1 MAAVEASCLQAGNCF
16 PRGASPSASPASSAS
31 RISLNSSLT
40 STPASL
46 RLLQLRRSQSLPSSL
61 KSGHSSSSNGGALST
76 RCDASGPVN
85 DLLVS
90 LTAAVS
96 SDGALTDG
104 SLSSLFLA
112 VGVGLP
118 CTVMQCGDVI
128 YRSTLAADD
137 QLRLTV
143 GGVLLLVLLGTYM
156 WATPGVVP
164 GFFDMFVY
172 APIERKIRP
181 QLKKSD
187 VKLGRK
193 LGEGAYGSVFRAT
206 IADKPGEE
214 FVVKKASEFGAAELW
229 MNERVRRACPQA
241 CADFV
246 DGFLEKTKS
255 RDNFWIVW
263 RFEGNATFADVL
275 QDENFPYNVEKAV
288 LGYVPREPKGPEREM
303 RVIRTILKRILK
315 SVDKLHSVGIVHRDI
330 KPQNMIFNSDT
341 GMLKIIDLGAA
352 ADLRVGINYNPNE
365 FLLDPRYAAPEQ
377 YIMSTQ
383 TPKAP
388 PPTIAALLSPV
399 LWQMNLPDRFD
410 MYSVGIIFLQMV
422 FSNLRTDSPLIQFNR
437 QLKRCDYDLAKWRE
451 VQESRTLSDAQIKAF
466 AMLDADGGH
475 GWSLLQALVNV
486 KPGRRISAAGAL
498 AHPFFYPGDV
508 PLLQQLRLGFLR
520 FLYRDNTELSEAFGT
535 FMSKAG
541 TDEAGGFTEASLME
555 FKKRE
560 RKLKK
565 STLDRNALASMIK
578 ASRKVSRN
586 VASTMSTTFG
596 SSKED
601 GAKKEAWWN
610 RWQSE

>member
-1 MAAVEASCLQAGNCF
+1 
-16 PRGASPSASPASSAS
+16 
-31 RISLNSSLT
+31 
-40 STPASL
+40 
-46 RLLQLRRSQSLPSSL
+46 
-61 KSGHSSSSNGGALST
+61 
-76 RCDASGPVN
+76 
-85 DLLVS
+85 
-90 LTAAVS
+90 
-96 SDGALTDG
+96 
-104 SLSSLFLA
+104 
-112 VGVGLP
+112 
-118 CTVMQCGDVI
+118 
-128 YRSTLAADD
+128 
-137 QLRLTV
+137 
-143 GGVLLLVLLGTYM
+143 
-156 WATPGVVP
+156 
-164 GFFDMFVY
+164 MFVY
-172 APIERKIRP
+172 GPIERKIRP
-181 QLKKSD
+181 QLRKSD

-246 DGFLEKTKS
+246 DGFVEKTKT

-275 QDENFPYNVEKAV
+275 QDDNFPYNVEKAV

-341 GMLKIIDLGAA
+341 GELKIIDLGAA

-383 TPKAP
+383 TPNAP

-422 FSNLRTDSPLIQFNR
+422 FPNLRTDSPLIQFNR
-437 QLKRCDYDLAKWRE
+437 QLKRCEYDLAKWRE
-451 VQESRTLSDAQIKAF
+451 VQEGRALSDAQLKAF

-486 KPGRRISAAGAL
+486 KPGRRISAAGAI

-508 PLLQQLRLGFLR
+508 PLLQQLRLGFVR

-535 FMSKAG
+535 FMSKGG

-555 FKKRE
+555 FKGPVEEAKDLRSFHHQLEFE
-560 RKLKK
+560 RPGCGMKL
-565 STLDRNALASMIK
+565 TEPRW
-578 ASRKVSRN
+578 
-586 VASTMSTTFG
+586 G
-596 SSKED
+596 SY
-601 GAKKEAWWN
+601 GAKVGCCC
-610 RWQSE
+610 

>member
-1 MAAVEASCLQAGNCF
+1 
-16 PRGASPSASPASSAS
+16 
-31 RISLNSSLT
+31 
-40 STPASL
+40 
-46 RLLQLRRSQSLPSSL
+46 
-61 KSGHSSSSNGGALST
+61 
-76 RCDASGPVN
+76 
-85 DLLVS
+85 
-90 LTAAVS
+90 
-96 SDGALTDG
+96 
-104 SLSSLFLA
+104 
-112 VGVGLP
+112 
-118 CTVMQCGDVI
+118 MQCGDVI

-143 GGVLLLVLLGTYM
+143 GGVLLLLLLGTYM

-172 APIERKIRP
+172 GPIERKIRP

-246 DGFLEKTKS
+246 DGFVEVRWKGEEGGREGTEVVEGRRKYAVGMGGVGGAKTKT

-275 QDENFPYNVEKAV
+275 QDENFPYNVSVEIIRGEGSAGVEKAVQGYVPREPLQPFPTHEHSFIFTQNLFLLPSPTSQVEKAV

-383 TPKAP
+383 TPNAP

-399 LWQMNLPDRFD
+399 LWQDFPNLRTDSPLIQFNRQLI
-410 MYSVGIIFLQMV
+410 YSLPSPPILTTLPVPPLPPPQV
-422 FSNLRTDSPLIQFNR
+422 FPNLRTDSPLIQFNR
-437 QLKRCDYDLAKWRE
+437 QLKRCEYDLAKWRG
-451 VQESRTLSDAQIKAF
+451 VQEGRALSDAQLKAF

-508 PLLQQLRLGFLR
+508 PLLQQLRLGFVR

-555 FKKRE
+555 FKVRE
-560 RKLKK
+560 GGFGVC
-565 STLDRNALASMIK
+565 A
-578 ASRKVSRN
+578 VS
-586 VASTMSTTFG
+586 VPG
-596 SSKED
+596 
-601 GAKKEAWWN
+601 
-610 RWQSE
+610 QH

>member
-1 MAAVEASCLQAGNCF
+1 M
-16 PRGASPSASPASSAS
+16 
-31 RISLNSSLT
+31 
-40 STPASL
+40 
-46 RLLQLRRSQSLPSSL
+46 
-61 KSGHSSSSNGGALST
+61 
-76 RCDASGPVN
+76 
-85 DLLVS
+85 
-90 LTAAVS
+90 AAVS

-143 GGVLLLVLLGTYM
+143 GGVLLLLLLGTYM

-172 APIERKIRP
+172 GPIERKIRP

-246 DGFLEKTKS
+246 DGFVEVRWKGEEGGREGTEKTKT

-275 QDENFPYNVEKAV
+275 QDENFPYNVSVEIILMRLHETFLHPFVPPLPPTRGGDDAGARASRAPQTTFLRAFNLLYPLNAPHPSSPPPLHITGGEGSAGVEKAVLGYVPREPLQPFPTHEHSFIFTRNLFLLPSPTSQVEKAV

-383 TPKAP
+383 TPNAP

-422 FSNLRTDSPLIQFNR
+422 FPNLRTDSPLIQFNR
-437 QLKRCDYDLAKWRE
+437 QLKRCEYDLAKWRE
-451 VQESRTLSDAQIKAF
+451 VQEGRALSDAQLKAF

-508 PLLQQLRLGFLR
+508 PLLQQLRLGFVR

-555 FKKRE
+555 FKVRE
-560 RKLKK
+560 GGFGVC
-565 STLDRNALASMIK
+565 A
-578 ASRKVSRN
+578 VS
-586 VASTMSTTFG
+586 VPG
-596 SSKED
+596 
-601 GAKKEAWWN
+601 
-610 RWQSE
+610 QH

>member
-1 MAAVEASCLQAGNCF
+1 MVPNLAPPF
-16 PRGASPSASPASSAS
+16 PFSRLFPCPESGPQCSPSPS
-31 RISLNSSLT
+31 RLWRAA
-40 STPASL
+40 PVRGEEGKRA
-46 RLLQLRRSQSLPSSL
+46 RR
-61 KSGHSSSSNGGALST
+61 GGAVDERAPYLHMPSNPCSLLSPFILPT
-76 RCDASGPVN
+76 FPPPPPPLSPH
-85 DLLVS
+85 LLPPLPPTS
-90 LTAAVS
+90 PPPSPHLPPPPSPHLPPPSPHAPPLPPTS
-96 SDGALTDG
+96 SPP
-104 SLSSLFLA
+104 F
-112 VGVGLP
+112 P
-118 CTVMQCGDVI
+118 PHQ
-128 YRSTLAADD
+128 
-137 QLRLTV
+137 
-143 GGVLLLVLLGTYM
+143 
-156 WATPGVVP
+156 
-164 GFFDMFVY
+164 
-172 APIERKIRP
+172 
-181 QLKKSD
+181 
-187 VKLGRK
+187 
-193 LGEGAYGSVFRAT
+193 
-206 IADKPGEE
+206 

-241 CADFV
+241 CAVFV
-246 DGFLEKTKS
+246 DGFVEKTKT

-275 QDENFPYNVEKAV
+275 QDDNFPYNVEKAV

-341 GMLKIIDLGAA
+341 GELKIIDLGAA

-383 TPKAP
+383 TPNAP

-422 FSNLRTDSPLIQFNR
+422 FPNLRTDSPLIQFNR
-437 QLKRCDYDLAKWRE
+437 QLKRCEYDLAKWRE
-451 VQESRTLSDAQIKAF
+451 VQEGRALSDAQLKAF

-486 KPGRRISAAGAL
+486 KPGRRISAAGAI
-498 AHPFFYPGDV
+498 AHPFFYPGGV
-508 PLLQQLRLGFLR
+508 PLLQQLRLGFVR

-535 FMSKAG
+535 FMSKGG

-560 RKLKK
+560 KKMKK
-565 STLDRNALASMIK
+565 SSLDRNALASMIK
-578 ASRKVSRN
+578 ASRKVSKN
-586 VASTMSTTFG
+586 VASSVSTTFG

>member
-1 MAAVEASCLQAGNCF
+1 
-16 PRGASPSASPASSAS
+16 
-31 RISLNSSLT
+31 
-40 STPASL
+40 
-46 RLLQLRRSQSLPSSL
+46 
-61 KSGHSSSSNGGALST
+61 
-76 RCDASGPVN
+76 
-85 DLLVS
+85 
-90 LTAAVS
+90 
-96 SDGALTDG
+96 
-104 SLSSLFLA
+104 
-112 VGVGLP
+112 
-118 CTVMQCGDVI
+118 MQCGDVI

-143 GGVLLLVLLGTYM
+143 GGVLLLLLLGTYM

-172 APIERKIRP
+172 GPIERKIRP

-246 DGFLEKTKS
+246 DGFVEKTKT

-383 TPKAP
+383 TPNAP

-422 FSNLRTDSPLIQFNR
+422 FPNLRTDSPLIQFNR
-437 QLKRCDYDLAKWRE
+437 QLKRCEYDLAKWRG
-451 VQESRTLSDAQIKAF
+451 VQEGRALSDAQLKAF

-508 PLLQQLRLGFLR
+508 PLLQQLRLGFVR

-555 FKKRE
+555 FKRDAEDVDGGLVGGKGMRE
-560 RKLKK
+560 GGAGGTGIEAVLAPAAAHDYLGAEEVGAASAPSGKLRSGRGGKGG
-565 STLDRNALASMIK
+565 RGGGGGGGG
-578 ASRKVSRN
+578 
-586 VASTMSTTFG
+586 G
-596 SSKED
+596 SSA
-601 GAKKEAWWN
+601 GG
-610 RWQSE
+610 RGGGGGGGGRGGGGGGGGGGGCGGTGSGGGGSSGGGGGGSGGGSGGQGQQQPQQQQQRQTPTS